1 MKDRD
6 GAFPI
11 ISIPS
16 NEKINNSTKHA
27 MCENQN
33 FTCNS
38 FEFTFRVHFFFKI
51 CAYYKVYSAYIGITT
66 NNNIPG
72 QW

>member
-1 MKDRD
+1 
-6 GAFPI
+6 
-11 ISIPS
+11 
-16 NEKINNSTKHA
+16 

-38 FEFTFRVHFFFKI
+38 FEFTFGVHFFFKI
-51 CAYYKVYSAYIGITT
+51 CAYYKVYSACIGITT
-66 NNNIPG
+66 DNNIPG